1 MRKKMTQ
8 FNNVIDLRPF
18 LKKKT
23 WTVTRFNEAWALH
36 DKYAEL
42 ASQNSKLMDYFAQ
55 TGHFEDYLEA
65 KNRMRKAI
73 ELAGYWHDVA
83 DYLGQELDNLGGAL

>member
-1 MRKKMTQ
+1 MTSK
-8 FNNVIDLRPF
+8 FDNVIDLRPF

-42 ASQNSKLMDYFAQ
+42 AEQNYKLMDQFAEN
-55 TGHFEDYLEA
+55 GSFEDYLEA
-65 KNRMRKAI
+65 KNRMRQAVKM
-73 ELAGYWHDVA
+73 AGYWHDVA
-83 DYLGQELDNLGGAL
+83 DYLGQELDKLGGAL